1 MAVNLGSI
9 DLCLKAVPEAGVLPH
24 VSVSHAC
31 YTGNDRDSVNC
42 NLSHDKELFIE
53 AIIVGELSK
62 QGVSS
67 ERGLKADRSG
77 EPPQIAFK
85 SKHIP
90 SCSRAVSSFNGVEQR
105 KTSSRPFSI

>member
-42 NLSHDKELFIE
+42 NLSHDKDLFIE

-62 QGVSS
+62 RGGF
-67 ERGLKADRSG
+67 ERKWV
-77 EPPQIAFK
+77 K
-85 SKHIP
+85 S
-90 SCSRAVSSFNGVEQR
+90 
-105 KTSSRPFSI
+105 